1 MNETANRPGLLPLL
15 FGLAAR
21 VNRQTYAL
29 VGFSLML
36 LKYGVDAGVVY
47 FFTGHFLAPWDYLN
61 PLITL
66 RQHALNPAPDL
77 VLLMMAVWT
86 LPFFWLGVSMS
97 VRRAVDAGYPP
108 WLGLLFFVPLLNY
121 VMMLALCVLPSREG
135 DGWTPQRTA
144 MGTDEKA
151 KSIFFALMSSVGLTL
166 LMLWLGVYVLKG
178 YGFAL
183 FFGTPFLIGVVNAY
197 LYNYRQLYTMRG
209 TIGMACLGLLLS
221 GCALLLF
228 ALEGIICL
236 LMASPL
242 AFGLGCIGAA
252 IGYAISQNYH
262 SKVLHVTMSVLL
274 LPLLAVT
281 EQAVAPSPLYEIVTT
296 IEINAPPA
304 QVWPNVVGF
313 SDLPE
318 AREWWFNAGIA
329 YPQRARIE
337 GSGVGA
343 VRYCEFST
351 GPFVEPVEIWDEPRL
366 LRFRVTENPAPM
378 HEWSPYREVLPKH
391 LDGFLVSKR
400 GQFRLVRLSNGHT
413 MLEGTT
419 WYQHGLWP
427 AEYWRWW
434 SDAIIHRIHL
444 RVLRHVR
451 MLAESKSH

>member
-36 LKYGVDAGVVY
+36 LKYGVDAGIVY

-197 LYNYRQLYTMRG
+197 LYNYRQLYTLPG

-221 GCALLLF
+221 GGALLLF
-228 ALEGIICL
+228 ALEGILCL

-242 AFGLGCIGAA
+242 AFGLGCIGAT
-252 IGYAISQNYH
+252 IGYAISKNYH
-262 SKVLHVTMSVLL
+262 SKILHVTMSVLL
-274 LPLLAVT
+274 LPVLAVT

-351 GPFVEPVEIWDEPRL
+351 GAFVEPITAWEQPYRL
-366 LRFRVTENPAPM
+366 AFDVVQQPSAM
-378 HEWSPYREVLPKH
+378 QEWSPYRHIYPPH
-391 LDGFLVSKR
+391 LDSTIRSRR
-400 GQFRLVRLSNGHT
+400 GEFRLIPLPNNRT
-413 MLEGTT
+413 RLEGRT
-419 WYQHGLWP
+419 WYELEMRP
-427 AEYWRWW
+427 AFYWTIW
-434 SDAIIHRIHL
+434 SDFIVHNIHQ
-444 RVLRHVR
+444 RVLQHIKT
-451 MLAESKSH
+451 LSEPK